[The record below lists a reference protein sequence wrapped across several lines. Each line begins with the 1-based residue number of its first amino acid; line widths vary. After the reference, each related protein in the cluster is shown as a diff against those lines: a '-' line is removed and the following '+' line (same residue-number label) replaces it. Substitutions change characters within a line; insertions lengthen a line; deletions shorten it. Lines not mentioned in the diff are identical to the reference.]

1 MNKLQ
6 FLFSNKIFDDFAS
19 RHEKVDRIFHK
30 LPEFIAWLGFVFVY
44 PLSYHYAAT
53 LDYGYTFTF
62 TWVHAL
68 VNFFG
73 ALLITT
79 IFLQLGMYLLC
90 FLYGYLV
97 YLYYIIGLFFQACR
111 KYF

>member
-1 MNKLQ
+1 MSKLQ
-6 FLFSNKIFDDFAS
+6 FLFSNKIFDDFAL
-19 RHEKVDRIFHK
+19 RHKKVDNIFYK
-30 LPEFIAWLGFVFVY
+30 LPGFIAWLGFVFIY

-53 LDYGYTFTF
+53 LDYGYTFAF